1 MVLYLLLKA
10 LKQETK
16 KANCLQKDVATLT
29 EGVWQIS
36 SFSRLNGDLHCA
48 WPPVTVTGCH
58 GRGSDKCL
66 PGSMLACVC
75 VSGVRLHMDASVGV
89 CVDGGQ

>member
-10 LKQETK
+10 LKQENK

-36 SFSRLNGDLHCA
+36 SFSRLNGGLPFADLHCA
-48 WPPVTVTGCH
+48 WPQ
-58 GRGSDKCL
+58 L
-66 PGSMLACVC
+66 
-75 VSGVRLHMDASVGV
+75 
-89 CVDGGQ
+89 Q